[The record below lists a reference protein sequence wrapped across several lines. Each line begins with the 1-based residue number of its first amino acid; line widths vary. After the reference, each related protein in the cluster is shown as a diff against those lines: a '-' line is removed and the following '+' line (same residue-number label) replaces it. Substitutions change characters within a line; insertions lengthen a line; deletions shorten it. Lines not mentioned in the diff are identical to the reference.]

1 MNSVENF
8 RAFLAV
14 VESGSF
20 SNAAR
25 RLSLSAS
32 VITKRIGAVEE
43 EVGELLF
50 VRSTRRLELTATGR
64 EMIPLAREFLSS
76 YERIVNVTA
85 HGTRELSG
93 SLRIKA
99 PISFTVH
106 FIGEVLNEFLLEHPK
121 INIDLQ
127 LTNRPVNPL
136 TENLDMVITGLPTSF
151 DGVDELPLCPFRR
164 IVCAAPSYLE
174 RMGEPI
180 HPSDLQNHRCLLYSY
195 VEPARVWMFKSA
207 QAGNI
212 DVSVNG
218 QFHSNDIEAMHC
230 AAVSGLGIAILP
242 RYRAQASLQK
252 GELVEILGLYEL
264 PDLWIKIQ
272 RPSHHNKSLLLARLT
287 DHLVSRVQHIKE
299 RHPSL

>member
-1 MNSVENF
+1 MNTVENF

-20 SNAAR
+20 SGAAR
-25 RLSLSAS
+25 RLGLSAS
-32 VITKRIGAVEE
+32 VITKRVGAVEQ
-43 EVGELLF
+43 EVGQLIF
-50 VRSTRRLELTATGR
+50 VRSTRKLELTTTGR
-64 EMIPLAREFLSS
+64 ELISLVREFLGS
-76 YERIVNVTA
+76 YERVVNVS
-85 HGTRELSG
+85 GTGQRELTG
-93 SLRIKA
+93 TLRIKA
-99 PISFTVH
+99 PTSFTVH
-106 FIGEVLNEFLLEHPK
+106 FLGDILNEFLLSHPK

-174 RMGEPI
+174 KMGEPI

-195 VEPARVWMFKSA
+195 VSAARVWTFKST
-207 QAGNI
+207 QTGDI

-218 QFHSNDIEAMHC
+218 PFHTNDIEAMHC

-242 RYRAQASLQK
+242 RYRAQESLTN
-252 GELVEILGLYEL
+252 GALIEILGLYEL
-264 PDLWIKIQ
+264 PDLWIKVQ
-272 RPSHHNKSLLLARLT
+272 RPSHHNKSALLASLT
-287 DHLVSRVQHIKE
+287 DHLVSSVQYIQA
-299 RHPSL
+299 RHPML

>member
-20 SNAAR
+20 SGAAR
-25 RLSLSAS
+25 RLGISPS
-32 VITKRIGAVEE
+32 VITKRVGAVEE

-64 EMIPLAREFLSS
+64 ELISLARDFLSA
-76 YERIVNVTA
+76 YERMVNVTA
-85 HGTRELSG
+85 HNARELSG

-121 INIDLQ
+121 ISIDLQ

-151 DGVDELPLCPFRR
+151 DGVDEVPLCPFRR

-174 RMGEPI
+174 QMGEPV

-195 VEPARVWMFKSA
+195 VEPNRVWIFKSA
-207 QAGNI
+207 QTGNI

-218 QFHSNDIEAMHC
+218 QFHTNDIETMHC

-242 RYRAQASLQK
+242 RYRAQASLHK
-252 GELVEILGLYEL
+252 GELIEILGLYEL

-272 RPSHHNKSLLLARLT
+272 RPTHHNKSLLLARLT
-287 DHLVSRVQHIKE
+287 DHLVSRAQQIRQ